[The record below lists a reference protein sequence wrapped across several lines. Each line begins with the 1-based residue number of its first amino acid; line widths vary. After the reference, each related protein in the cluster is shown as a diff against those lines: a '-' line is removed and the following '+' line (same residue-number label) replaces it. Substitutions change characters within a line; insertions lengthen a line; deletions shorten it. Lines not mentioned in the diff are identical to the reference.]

1 MSLTIFAQRM
11 KQAREAKELKQNELA
26 KAVGVTPTTISAYE
40 KSDDEGN
47 GKKPTL
53 ENAQAIAEKLDVS
66 LDWLC
71 GMSDNDTTSYTD
83 FTAKDYFKS
92 LITVLMETSSVFD
105 DTLQNGIV
113 LNNPDILLFSK
124 KISDLIKVYR
134 AGSIP
139 EDLFNVC
146 IEKIINDYRNYTVFG
161 NCVLQSSEYIYAYEF
176 LIDLY
181 RDEKI
186 DTGTISTTVPKVF
199 DGQEPIV
206 PQDRRVKIVVNQ
218 SLKDELEFI
227 CRNSTEVN
235 ESDGQ
240 HNPKKE

>member
-113 LNNPDILLFSK
+113 LNNPDILRFSK
-124 KISDLIKVYR
+124 KINDLIKVYQ

-139 EDLFNVC
+139 EDLLNVC
-146 IEKIINDYRNYTVFG
+146 IDKILNDYEHYTILG
-161 NCVLQSSEYIYAYEF
+161 NCVFNDFEIDEACDLLYD
-176 LIDLY
+176 LICN
-181 RDEKI
+181 EHI
-186 DTGTISTTVPKVF
+186 GVGEVSTAVS
-199 DGQEPIV
+199 
-206 PQDRRVKIVVNQ
+206 N
-218 SLKDELEFI
+218 SYKDE
-227 CRNSTEVN
+227 
-235 ESDGQ
+235 ESRHVKMVITQKMLDMYLNTREGSL
-240 HNPKKE
+240 

>member
-53 ENAQAIAEKLDVS
+53 ENAQAIAEKLEVS

-71 GMSDNDTTSYTD
+71 GMSDNDSTSYTD
-83 FTAKDYFKS
+83 FTARDYFKS
-92 LITVLMETSSVFD
+92 LITVLMETSSNFD
-105 DTLQNGIV
+105 DTLQDGII
-113 LNNPDILLFSK
+113 LNNPDILNFSK
-124 KISDLIKVYR
+124 KISDLIKVYQ

-146 IEKIINDYRNYTVFG
+146 IEKILNDYNTRTVLG
-161 NCVLQSSEYIYAYEF
+161 NCVFDNSE
-176 LIDLY
+176 IDSAEQALC
-181 RDEKI
+181 DI
-186 DTGTISTTVPKVF
+186 ICGDQDVGVGVLSTTVFRNFGYGENRP
-199 DGQEPIV
+199 
-206 PQDRRVKIVVNQ
+206 VKMVITQKMLDMYLNNCGGG
-218 SLKDELEFI
+218 LD
-227 CRNSTEVN
+227 N
-235 ESDGQ
+235 GQ